1 MPRWLR
7 TLQFDRG
14 VSMRINGL
22 LIAVALGAAVLAQ
35 ALPCGAQTPEQEKL
49 WEAQRAEATAA
60 AKARAELRARERAAR
75 KADPMSWVRTLDPLT
90 SGGWEFR
97 TVADDGAWAAYGTD
111 HQMKRSGKIV
121 TIWLRQEFA
130 EAQHDANGETYLS
143 VVQKTDYDCVK
154 EQARPLL
161 VIYYAENNLKGG
173 TDTEEADPKQAPW
186 TPVIPGTLAESNLQ
200 WACSIDKH
208 HGGH

>member
-1 MPRWLR
+1 
-7 TLQFDRG
+7 
-14 VSMRINGL
+14 MRINGRPIL
-22 LIAVALGAAVLAQ
+22 ALALGAMVLVQ
-35 ALPCGAQTPEQEKL
+35 APLCGAQTPEQQKL
-49 WEAQRAEATAA
+49 WEEQRAAATMA
-60 AKARAELRARERAAR
+60 AKARAEQLERERAAR
-75 KADPMSWVRTLDPLT
+75 KADPMAWVRTLDPMT

-97 TVADDGAWAAYGTD
+97 SVAGDGSWAAYGTE
-111 HQMKRSGKIV
+111 HQMKRAGKIV

-130 EAQHDANGETYLS
+130 EAQHDGNGDAYLS

-173 TDTEEADPKQAPW
+173 ANTEEADPKQAPW
-186 TPVIPGTLAESNLQ
+186 SPVIPGTLAESNLE

-208 HGGH
+208 RSGH